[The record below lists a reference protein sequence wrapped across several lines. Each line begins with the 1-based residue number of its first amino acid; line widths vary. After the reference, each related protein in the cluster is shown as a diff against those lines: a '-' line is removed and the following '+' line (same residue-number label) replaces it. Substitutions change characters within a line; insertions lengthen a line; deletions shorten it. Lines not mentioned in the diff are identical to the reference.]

1 MKYSYSWLLRLYPRA
16 WRDRYGDEFLALL
29 ESCPLSLGMVGDI
42 CLGAVD
48 ARLHLDTL
56 LGRICSYMNRLRN
69 TAIVV
74 FCAYIGFV
82 VAGLAFGKMVE
93 YDDFQNL
100 LHSNSS
106 VAIAYWTLYAG
117 AFAALAAV
125 LVGGLPLAFA
135 AARSAIADR
144 RWGLLALF
152 AVPPISLAVWLG
164 YVFLIQAWNPDHGN
178 LLSAPLWERFVILGL
193 FVGIFGLAA
202 VASTAA
208 VSIAIVRTEVSDS
221 LFRFARFPAIITAL
235 AMAVMFAAV
244 LAYGLLARTA
254 DPQLF
259 AGNERSGFHEYHR
272 DLVGDSG
279 HDGHRRG
286 HRRHRRRTRSTGDWS
301 RRAAESLPARQRADA
316 ARCSTLSEVFP
327 RQFSESSHASML

>member
-1 MKYSYSWLLRLYPRA
+1 MKYYYSWLLYLYPQA
-16 WRDRYGDEFLALL
+16 WRDRYGDEFLAML
-29 ESCPLSLGMVGDI
+29 ESCPPSLRVVGDI
-42 CLGAVD
+42 CLGAAD

-56 LGRICSYMNRLRN
+56 LGRISSHMNRLRN
-69 TAIVV
+69 SAIVV

-117 AFAALAAV
+117 AIAALVAV
-125 LVGGLPLAFA
+125 LVGGLPLALA
-135 AARSAIADR
+135 AARKAFAGR

-152 AVPPISLAVWLG
+152 TVPPISFAVWLG
-164 YVFLIQAWNPDHGN
+164 SSILVQAWNPDHGN
-178 LLSAPLWERFVILGL
+178 LLSAPLWVRFVVLGL
-193 FVGIFGLAA
+193 FVGTFILAA

-208 VSIAIVRTEVSDS
+208 VSIAIVRTAVSDK

-259 AGNERSGFHEYHR
+259 AENQGLVSTNTTATWLVILVMMGIAAAVAVVAVVRGQSG
-272 DLVGDSG
+272 SG
-279 HDGHRRG
+279 
-286 HRRHRRRTRSTGDWS
+286 
-301 RRAAESLPARQRADA
+301 AA
-316 ARCSTLSEVFP
+316 ARSVIAGQTA
-327 RQFSESSHASML
+327 R

>member
-1 MKYSYSWLLRLYPRA
+1 MKHYYSWLLRLYPLA
-16 WRDRYGDEFLALL
+16 WRDRYGEEFLAML
-29 ESCPLSLGMVGDI
+29 ESCPLSLGVIGDI

-56 LGRICSYMNRLRN
+56 LGRICSHMNRLRN

-93 YDDFQNL
+93 YDDFRNL
-100 LHSNSS
+100 LHSDSS

-135 AARSAIADR
+135 AARSAISDR

-152 AVPPISLAVWLG
+152 AVPPVSLAVWLG
-164 YVFLIQAWNPDHGN
+164 SSILVEAWNPDHGN
-178 LLSAPLWERFVILGL
+178 LLSAPLGVRFVVLGL
-193 FVGIFGLAA
+193 FVGTFVLAA
-202 VASTAA
+202 VASTVA
-208 VSIAIVRTEVSDS
+208 VSMAIVRTNVSDK
-221 LFRFARFPAIITAL
+221 LYRFARYPAIITAL

-244 LAYGLLARTA
+244 LVYGLLARTA

-259 AGNERSGFHEYHR
+259 AENEGLVSTNTTATWLVILVMMGIAAAVAVVAVVRGQPGSG
-272 DLVGDSG
+272 
-279 HDGHRRG
+279 
-286 HRRHRRRTRSTGDWS
+286 
-301 RRAAESLPARQRADA
+301 AAARQVIAGQTT
-316 ARCSTLSEVFP
+316 S
-327 RQFSESSHASML
+327 

>member
-1 MKYSYSWLLRLYPRA
+1 MKHYYSWLLRLYPRA

-106 VAIAYWTLYAG
+106 VAISYWTLYAG

-135 AARSAIADR
+135 AARSAIAGR

-152 AVPPISLAVWLG
+152 AVPPLSLAVWLG
-164 YVFLIQAWNPDHGN
+164 YVFLIQTWNPDHGDV
-178 LLSAPLWERFVILGL
+178 LSAPLWERFVILGL

-202 VASTAA
+202 VASTVA
-208 VSIAIVRTEVSDS
+208 VSIAIVRTEVSDK

-259 AGNERSGFHEYHR
+259 TENEGLVSTNTTATWLVILAMMGIAAAIAVAAVLRGQSGPGAAAPRGIAGPTTS
-272 DLVGDSG
+272 
-279 HDGHRRG
+279 
-286 HRRHRRRTRSTGDWS
+286 
-301 RRAAESLPARQRADA
+301 
-316 ARCSTLSEVFP
+316 
-327 RQFSESSHASML
+327 